1 MLEAYCTSGSSPT
14 NGKESNF
21 RRENHGSVFLL
32 WPVFPAA
39 FPSIEPQILEDT
51 MWFSDALATEH
62 RFLRPTLV
70 AIQNDGLEVRS

>member
-32 WPVFPAA
+32 WPVFPPA
-39 FPSIEPQILEDT
+39 FPSKKLQIFQDT
-51 MWFSDALATEH
+51 MWFSDALATGH